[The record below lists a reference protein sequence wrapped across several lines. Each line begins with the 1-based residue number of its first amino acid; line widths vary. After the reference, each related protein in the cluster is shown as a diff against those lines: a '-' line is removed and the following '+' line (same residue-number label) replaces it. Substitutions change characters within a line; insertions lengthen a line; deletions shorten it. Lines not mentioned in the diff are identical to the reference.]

1 MDRLSSSI
9 DSKIAQIRQAF
20 SQPGPMT
27 PGPQTM
33 APASAPAAVSQA
45 DVQWALEL
53 ENKVKGGQQPSPQD
67 VARYEDIARRL
78 QAAQTGAQAPAAPAQ
93 APAAPA
99 APPVP
104 EADIQWA
111 LELENKVKG
120 GQQPSPQDVARY
132 EDIARRLQ
140 AAQAGAQAPAAPA
153 QAPAAPPVPEADIQ
167 WAIELETKVNA
178 GQQPSPQDVARYED
192 IARRLQAAQAG
203 AQAPAAPAAANGPRD
218 WANWSRPF
226 APPSVPNM
234 PLPMAGPSGSPAIH
248 VPTSLRGAPPTQ
260 PPAQA
265 PAGVPTSLRAPAPTP
280 QMAPAQAPQMPGG
293 VSQQEIA
300 WAMQLETRVNQQNY
314 QPTPQE
320 MAQYENIAQRLQAG
334 QQPPAVQQPPATM
347 APMTAP
353 VQQPPAQM
361 TAPAPQMQQAP
372 GGVSQ
377 QELDW
382 ALQLENR
389 ANNQG
394 YTPTAQE
401 MAQYE
406 NIAQRLQASRQGG
419 AQPPGAYQPPVPQ
432 QPQFQ
437 QPTMPVVPQNYPMVQ
452 PGAAPQYLQA
462 PQPFVPPQQAAA
474 PGMPYP
480 QQPGAPMPQQQS
492 PGVMDRLKNAWSA
505 LWS

>member
-1 MDRLSSSI
+1 MTSTNGYQPTGPSAYSPFNRSAATAPAAPPQYGAYSPAGAPPSAPAMGVDSYLPPSSPEDMDRLSSSI

-33 APASAPAAVSQA
+33 APAAAPAAVSQA
-45 DVQWALEL
+45 DVQWALDL

-78 QAAQTGAQAPAAPAQ
+78 QAAQTGAQAPAAPTQAPTAP

-99 APPVP
+99 VP

-111 LELENKVKG
+111 L
-120 GQQPSPQDVARY
+120 
-132 EDIARRLQ
+132 
-140 AAQAGAQAPAAPA
+140 
-153 QAPAAPPVPEADIQ
+153 
-167 WAIELETKVNA
+167 ELETKVNA
-178 GQQPSPQDVARYED
+178 GQQPSPQDIARYED

-203 AQAPAAPAAANGPRD
+203 AQAPAAPAATNGPRD

-226 APPSVPNM
+226 ATPSVPNM
-234 PLPMAGPSGSPAIH
+234 PLPMAGPSGSPSIH
-248 VPTSLRGAPPTQ
+248 VPTSLRGAPPSQ
-260 PPAQA
+260 PSAQA
-265 PAGVPTSLRAPAPTP
+265 PAGVPTSLRAPAPAP
-280 QMAPAQAPQMPGG
+280 QMAPAQAPQLPGG
-293 VSQQEIA
+293 VSQQEIE
-300 WAMQLETRVNQQNY
+300 WAMQLEARVNQQNY

-320 MAQYENIAQRLQAG
+320 MSQYENIAQRLQAG
-334 QQPPAVQQPPATM
+334 QQAPQQPTAPAQQPM

-353 VQQPPAQM
+353 PQ
-361 TAPAPQMQQAP
+361 APAPQMPAPQAP

-394 YTPTAQE
+394 YQPTAQE

-406 NIAQRLQASRQGG
+406 NIAQRLQASRQG
-419 AQPPGAYQPPVPQ
+419 APQQAGAYQPPVPQ
-432 QPQFQ
+432 QSQFQ
-437 QPTMPVVPQNYPMVQ
+437 QPTVPVVPQNYPMVQ

-462 PQPFVPPQQAAA
+462 PQPFVPPQQAAQ
-474 PGMPYP
+474 YP
-480 QQPGAPMPQQQS
+480 QQPGAPMPPQQQS
-492 PGVMDRLKNAWSA
+492 PGMMDRLKNAWSA